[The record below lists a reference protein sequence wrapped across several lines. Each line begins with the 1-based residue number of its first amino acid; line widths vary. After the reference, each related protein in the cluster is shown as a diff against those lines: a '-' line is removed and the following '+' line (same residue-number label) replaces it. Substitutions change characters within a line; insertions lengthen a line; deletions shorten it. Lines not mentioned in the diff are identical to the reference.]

1 MKDIIKLA
9 LRNLKEH
16 KSKTLII
23 DSESQDTSFQTS
35 MPEKKIQIEEKSD
48 LNNNNVLVI

>member
-16 KSKTLII
+16 KSKNLII
-23 DSESQDTSFQTS
+23 SIFILIGVAIVVMSNSF
-35 MPEKKIQIEEKSD
+35 
-48 LNNNNVLVI
+48 L